1 MTITVNGVEIP
12 QQAIYTE
19 MQHHPAP
26 SREQAEHQAAVALVL
41 RELMLQ
47 EARRL
52 GIEPRPDADA
62 GADADDAQIAA
73 LIEREVALP
82 EPDESA
88 CRRYYDANPAR
99 FRAPDLF
106 EVQHILFVAK
116 PEEPE
121 ARAAAKAKAEATLTE
136 LRAAP
141 GRFAEL
147 AAQRSDCPSK
157 VMGGNLGQLSQ
168 GQTVPEFERVLL
180 RMEDGELRAE
190 PVETR
195 FGFHVV
201 YLHRR
206 IAGEPRPYEEVREGV
221 AHHLREAVRHT
232 ALRQYLQILIGRADI
247 QGITLEGSPS
257 PLVQ

>member
-12 QQAIYTE
+12 LHAIHTE

-47 EARRL
+47 EAHRL
-52 GIEPRPDADA
+52 GVEPRADT
-62 GADADDAQIAA
+62 GADAEDALIAA
-73 LIEREVALP
+73 LVEREVALP

-106 EVQHILFVAK
+106 EVAHILFVAK
-116 PEEPE
+116 PEVPE
-121 ARAAAKAKAEATLTE
+121 ERAAARAKAEATLTE
-136 LRAAP
+136 LRATP
-141 GRFAEL
+141 ERFAEL
-147 AAQRSDCPSK
+147 AALRSDCPSK

-168 GQTVPEFERVLL
+168 GQTVPEFEHALM
-180 RMEDGELRAE
+180 RMADGELRAE

-201 YLHRR
+201 RLHRR
-206 IAGEPRPYEEVREGV
+206 IIGDPRPYEDVREGV
-221 AHHLREAVRHT
+221 AQYLREAVRHT
-232 ALRQYLQILIGRADI
+232 ALRQYLQILVGRADI